1 MTLIA
6 IALKGQSAEIVTDT
20 ASNTRQGAKFRRCSK
35 TYPIHHLDMVMT
47 ASGVSRLSSHAQ
59 WHADHAATNVDSF
72 DELVDKAPIWMD
84 YAKREAGIDFGE
96 GLEVAASI
104 FLVGYSDRAGEFVGY
119 VLRAA
124 TDFTPERLPAMTV
137 QPTPY
142 TVRPPDGELDRICVI
157 AERMGSTA
165 EEIHNMRRFWLDK
178 PEPTIPRAAKD
189 WVKLVEEV
197 RETRVLNGPML
208 RSFVAGE
215 VVRTT
220 LTRGRSKTET
230 IHAFDDQGENLDK
243 MLVVTLHPLAQRQ
256 PCPYCDSGLPGID
269 CCQTVERDDSC
280 ECGSGKIMRD
290 CCMVAEGQDVPRSLW
305 TAPFQELVPFVDLP
319 ERSS

>member
-96 GLEVAASI
+96 GLEIAASI
-104 FLVGYSDRAGEFVGY
+104 FLIGYSDRAEEFVGY

-124 TDFTPERLPAMTV
+124 TDFTPEPLPAMTV
-137 QPTPY
+137 QPTPMS
-142 TVRPPDGELDRICVI
+142 VKISEAELDRLCVV
-157 AERMGSTA
+157 AERMHATPTDIAGLRA
-165 EEIHNMRRFWLDK
+165 RWLNQ
-178 PEPTIPRAAKD
+178 PEVTVPRSAKD
-189 WVKLVEEV
+189 WVKLAEEV
-197 RETRVLNGPML
+197 RSSRVLSGPQL
-208 RSFVAGE
+208 RTWVAGE

-220 LTRGRSKTET
+220 LHRGRSKTEV
-230 IHAFDDQGENLDK
+230 IHQFDDTGENLRK
-243 MLVVTLHPLAQRQ
+243 MLDTSLHPLVQRD
-256 PCPYCDSGLPGID
+256 PCPYCYSGLPGID
-269 CCQTVERDDSC
+269 CCQTRERDAPC
-280 ECGSGKIMRD
+280 ECGSRKIMRD
-290 CCMVAEGQDVPRSLW
+290 CCMVAEGEEVPRSLW
-305 TAPFQELVPFVDLP
+305 TSPFQELVPYADLP
-319 ERSS
+319 EWSS